1 MYKSKPYKLHPH
13 LEAIAEN
20 MEYSPEWVL
29 LTSIAFFKT
38 VCIEHPEVSAH
49 LKVVIRC
56 SKGCS
61 IISSNIYITLYHSI
75 IYDNW
80 GLGGVAVRVLTSNL

>member
-1 MYKSKPYKLHPH
+1 MYKSKPHKLHPH

-49 LKVVIRC
+49 LKVVIL
-56 SKGCS
+56 SS
-61 IISSNIYITLYHSI
+61 IISSNIYYSVPFHYI
-75 IYDNW
+75 
-80 GLGGVAVRVLTSNL
+80 